1 VRIRSSQLAIQAI
14 LAHEGGWDEL
24 LLVGG
29 PIVVI
34 IGLLVLAKH
43 RVDAISRT
51 DTEQPSDPT
60 TPSKSSTPS
69 K

>member
-1 VRIRSSQLAIQAI
+1 VRIRSSQLVIQAI
-14 LAHEGGWDEL
+14 LAHEGGWDEF

-29 PIVVI
+29 PIVLI

-51 DTEQPSDPT
+51 DTQHPSDPT
-60 TPSKSSTPS
+60 KSPKSP